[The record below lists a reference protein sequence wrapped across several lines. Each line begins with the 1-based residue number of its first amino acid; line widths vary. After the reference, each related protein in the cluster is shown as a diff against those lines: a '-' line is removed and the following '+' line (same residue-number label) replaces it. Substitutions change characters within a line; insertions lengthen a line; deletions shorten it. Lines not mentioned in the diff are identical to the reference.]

1 MKIDIPD
8 RKFKSMIT
16 ELIKSSML
24 RYNQANFKGDTR
36 KEMVDLI
43 LEIQK
48 DFMKQFKALK

>member
-43 LEIQK
+43 QEIQK